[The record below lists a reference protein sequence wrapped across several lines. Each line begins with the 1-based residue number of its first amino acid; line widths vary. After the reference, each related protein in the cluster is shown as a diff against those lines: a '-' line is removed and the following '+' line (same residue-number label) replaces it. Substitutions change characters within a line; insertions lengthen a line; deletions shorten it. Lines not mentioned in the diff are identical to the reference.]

1 MQHNRKVQFK
11 GTGVAIVTPF
21 HKDGS
26 IDFKSLKKLV
36 EHIISNG
43 VNYLVVLGTTGET
56 ATLNKDEKNAVVDYV
71 IEMTDGRIPVVLGIG
86 GCSTQEVVN
95 TIKETNFENIAG
107 ILSVSPYYN
116 KPSQKGIYL
125 HYKTI
130 AGVAPVPV
138 IVYNVPGRTA
148 SNITAETTLKLANE
162 FENIAGVKEASGNL
176 FQCMEIIKNKPKDFL
191 VISGDDM
198 LTYPL
203 LALGAD
209 GVISVAANAFPKD
222 FSDMVQN
229 ALKGHWNKSRELHFK
244 LLEIMDLLVVEGNP
258 AGIKASLEI
267 LKISADNLR
276 LPLTSVS
283 KVTYNKIAA
292 VISTF

>member
-1 MQHNRKVQFK
+1 MSSKKAQFK
-11 GTGVAIVTPF
+11 GTGVALVTPF

-36 EHIISNG
+36 EHVIAGG

-56 ATLNKDEKNAVVDYV
+56 VTLGKDEKNAIVDYV
-71 IEMTDGRIPVVLGIG
+71 VEMADNRVPIVLGIG
-86 GCSTQEVVN
+86 GCNTQEVVN
-95 TIKETNFENIAG
+95 TIKETDFENIDA

-130 AGVAPVPV
+130 SGISPVPL

-148 SNITAETTLKLANE
+148 SNITAETVLKLATE
-162 FENIAGVKEASGNL
+162 FENIIGVKEASGNL
-176 FQCMEIIKNKPKDFL
+176 FQCMEILKKKPKEFL
-191 VISGDDM
+191 LISGDDM

-203 LALGAD
+203 MALGAD
-209 GVISVAANAFPKD
+209 GVISVVANAFPKE
-222 FSDMVQN
+222 FSEIVQN
-229 ALKGHWNKSRELHFK
+229 SLKGNWNKARELHFK
-244 LLEIMDLLVVEGNP
+244 LLEIMELLVVEGNP
-258 AGIKASLEI
+258 AGIKAALEI
-267 LKISADNLR
+267 TKVVSDNLR

-283 KVTYNKIAA
+283 KLTYNKIVGAIA
-292 VISTF
+292 EL